1 MQFQLWSYLLLA
13 KRMVVAFR
21 QSVNIVLLPMQRR
34 IGLNDDALARGLL
47 ELFDQRRL
55 ARLERLRNL
64 WIDAEGEAARVHVG
78 GHFSR
83 FGLDFVADCGDRL
96 DPAGSSAVGA
106 RLRQYAFQ
114 RLFRAFARD
123 AHQAEFVEGE

>member
-1 MQFQLWSYLLLA
+1 MLQTDLLID
-13 KRMVVAFR
+13 
-21 QSVNIVLLPMQRR
+21 IVLLPMQRR

-83 FGLDFVADCGDRL
+83 FGLDFVADCGDGF
-96 DPAGSSAVGA
+96 DHAGSGAVRA
-106 RLRQYAFQ
+106 WLAQYAFE
-114 RLFRAFARD
+114 RL
-123 AHQAEFVEGE
+123 